1 LLGCVGGAAGL
12 LLAGSAVAL
21 LWVAAPMVPLAI
33 AWPYAGGAF
42 ALSIL
47 IGLLAGILPAA
58 RAAGL
63 DPVVALREE

>member
-1 LLGCVGGAAGL
+1 
-12 LLAGSAVAL
+12 
-21 LWVAAPMVPLAI
+21 MVPLAI

-42 ALSIL
+42 GLSIV